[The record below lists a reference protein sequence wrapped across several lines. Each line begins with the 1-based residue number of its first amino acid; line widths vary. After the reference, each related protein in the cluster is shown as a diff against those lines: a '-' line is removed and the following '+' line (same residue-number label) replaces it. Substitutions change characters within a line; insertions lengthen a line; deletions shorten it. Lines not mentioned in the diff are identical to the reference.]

1 MSFLDDLVNSNS
13 VNAIDEG
20 LIAQIENLIWF
31 SSLDEREKARLMK
44 RMMQLETIEGAM
56 QMINYLKQS
65 QPIVGLDRVPLT
77 QYEIVEATRRR
88 VEREDFKERKK

>member
-1 MSFLDDLVNSNS
+1 MSFLDDLINSSS

-44 RMMQLETIEGAM
+44 RMMKLETIEGAM
-56 QMINYLKQS
+56 QMINYLEQS

>member
-1 MSFLDDLVNSNS
+1 MSFLDDLINSSS

-44 RMMQLETIEGAM
+44 RMMKLETIEGAM